1 MKNVMVVRTILKR
14 LIFLNTTLEKKLV
27 KRMINF
33 LFGFGVDS
41 ILSVFC
47 LCLLQASSKLDEMEE
62 KFREEPENEQN

>member
-1 MKNVMVVRTILKR
+1 
-14 LIFLNTTLEKKLV
+14 
-27 KRMINF
+27 MINF
-33 LFGFGVDS
+33 LLGLGFGS